1 MAADELPKPPRLRI
15 PAAIAAGVAAIVMA
29 GGLAGSIAQ
38 ALIHGHGQ
46 DSLKVAGV
54 LLAVIAYG
62 ALLGYRW
69 APVAVWGIATSVA
82 VGQGVLGL
90 KPTAELPALFALYLL
105 CLARPRRLALGAAAA
120 TVIAFCARLLV
131 STYQTTQ
138 AGHGTSALGVVVSS
152 LALVGA
158 ATATGLYVATRRAYV
173 DALRERAERLT
184 RERDLLAE
192 RAVAEER
199 TRIARELHD
208 AVAHHVTLLVVQ
220 ARAVRELLDP
230 GHPGRPVLDSMA
242 GTGREALREM
252 RRTLDLLRADPE
264 QGSGI
269 APQPGVSEIAALVE
283 RTRAAGLPVELLV
296 EGRPGPVPIGV
307 DLSAYRIVQEA
318 LTNVV
323 RHAGPARARV
333 LLRYLPGAIEL
344 RVTDD
349 GRGSTEPYGEA
360 GDRDGGGHGLVGMRE
375 RVALFGGELTAARV
389 PGGGY
394 ALRALLPFAAPAPSG
409 ADGLA

>member
-1 MAADELPKPPRLRI
+1 MIADELPSPPRFRV
-15 PAAIAAGVAAIVMA
+15 PEAIARGVAVLVMA
-29 GGLAGSIAQ
+29 AALAASIAQ
-38 ALIHGHGQ
+38 ALIHGHHQ
-46 DSLKVAGV
+46 DGLRIAGV
-54 LLAVIAYG
+54 LLAVVAYG
-62 ALLGYRW
+62 SLAAYRRRPLEVW
-69 APVAVWGIATSVA
+69 AVATSVA
-82 VGQGVLGL
+82 VAQGVLGL

-105 CLARPRRLALGAAAA
+105 CLARPRRLALEAAAA
-120 TVIAFCARLLV
+120 TVAALCARLLI
-131 STYQTTQ
+131 STYQTGPPASWSRPETF
-138 AGHGTSALGVVVSS
+138 LGVVVSS

-158 ATATGLYVATRRAYV
+158 ATATGLYVGTRRAYV

-220 ARAVRELLDP
+220 ARAVRELLDAD
-230 GHPGRPVLDSMA
+230 HPGRPVLDSMA
-242 GTGREALREM
+242 GTGREALSEM
-252 RRTLDLLRADPE
+252 RRTLDLLRADSE

-269 APQPGVSEIAALVE
+269 APQPGVSEIATLVD
-283 RTRAAGLPVELLV
+283 RTRAAGLPVELTV
-296 EGRPGPVPIGV
+296 EGRPAPLPIGV

-318 LTNVV
+318 LTNIV

-349 GRGSTEPYGEA
+349 GRGDGSGPDA
-360 GDRDGGGHGLVGMRE
+360 DGGGHGLVGMRE
-375 RVALFGGELTAARV
+375 RVALFGGELTAVRV

-394 ALRALLPFAAPAPSG
+394 ALRALLPFAGPASPP